1 MKLVRNLLSEKGI
14 ILTVI
19 VLLMIASVLAMAGV
33 VIEAKNHMA
42 SQPLLAIDS
51 GNITSYVMTGVFGDL
66 PSLAGTLQS
75 FGLFVGFVVTPFVL
89 AIMLT
94 VKANLRLDDF
104 LPSYAAYNLS
114 T

>member
-1 MKLVRNLLSEKGI
+1 MKLARNVLSEKGM

-19 VLLMIASVLAMAGV
+19 VLLMIAALLAMAGV
-33 VIEAKNHMA
+33 VVEAKNHMA
-42 SQPLLAIDS
+42 GQPLLAIDS

-75 FGLFVGFVVTPFVL
+75 YGLFVGFVVTPFVL

-94 VKANLRLDDF
+94 IKANLHLDDF
-104 LPSYAAYNLS
+104 MPSYAAYNLS